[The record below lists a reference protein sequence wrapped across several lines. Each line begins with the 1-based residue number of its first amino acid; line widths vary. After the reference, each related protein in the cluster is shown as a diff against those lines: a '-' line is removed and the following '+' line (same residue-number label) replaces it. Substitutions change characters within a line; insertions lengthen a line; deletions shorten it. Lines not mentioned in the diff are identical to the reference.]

1 MKKKDISLMTEDEL
15 FEYGCKRLKV
25 MLKMERDA
33 KRWLSIKNTPFQQHV
48 LETAQHHVQRCV
60 DLYGVTPQDL

>member
-1 MKKKDISLMTEDEL
+1 MKKDITALTEDEL

-33 KRWLSIKNTPFQQHV
+33 QKWLKEKNTPFQQHV
-48 LETAQHHVQRCV
+48 LETARHHVQRCMEM
-60 DLYGVTPQDL
+60 YGVTPQDI